1 LDGQQH
7 PALVTPATYLIDLRT
22 LAQAAATT
30 FSRQESALGS
40 LMLWNT
46 SRAA

>member
-1 LDGQQH
+1 LTLQRQGR
-7 PALVTPATYLIDLRT
+7 AELIDLRT
-22 LAQAAATT
+22 LAQAAVTT